1 VLIAKGNRVKFIL
14 KDDTGVPERGTVRG
28 SMLHDPTGKSW
39 PKNSL
44 LVTSFNRSGRLA
56 TDAEKRGAPKEYLGR
71 THAARV
77 GSVNLPPK
85 ALSEWTYVGE
95 LKTILY
101 VRPGRKAPG
110 AFYHHFGQR
119 RIEAFW
125 KKGRAHLYRLG
136 SAYRVQLGN
145 GALADDRG
153 IVHP

>member
-1 VLIAKGNRVKFIL
+1 MLIAKGNRVKFVL
-14 KDDTGVPERGTVRG
+14 KDGTEISARG
-28 SMLHDPTGKSW
+28 SMLHDPSGRWW
-39 PKNSL
+39 PKSSL
-44 LVTSFNRSGRLA
+44 LVTTFHRGGRRA
-56 TDAEKRGAPKEYLGR
+56 TDDERRGAPQEYLGR
-71 THAARV
+71 THEAQV

-85 ALSEWTYVGE
+85 PLSGWEYVGE

-125 KKGRAHLYRLG
+125 RKGKAHLYRYG
-136 SAYRVQLGN
+136 SAYRVQLGKH
-145 GALADDRG
+145 ALADDRG